1 MESDIETIIDTYML
15 FVKFEISVP
24 QEEYDQAHS
33 LRMNFDQM
41 IKHSKELSL
50 AIFDMQGDLLA
61 ELHSGITQYKTE
73 LDIFNDDFDINGPM
87 EPGITAKEA
96 SDRVNYTITD
106 VKVLQVLIYVLQV
119 FLFQSRFDELW
130 RKFEM
135 YERGEKLFGLKVTEY
150 PIMHQRKKEFILLN
164 KLYSLYLQVLK
175 KVDGY
180 LEMPWHSFNINE
192 INTELVDF
200 QMRCRKLPK
209 GMQAWPAYI
218 DLKTKIDNFNEMCP
232 LLEVM
237 KTNSMKNRHWQQLET
252 LMNYPFD
259 VENAATNL
267 GKIIEAP
274 LLKYKDDVMVG
285 IDFRIFLIIFHD
297 CWNKY
302 TTFILFPGHLP
313 RC

>member
-1 MESDIETIIDTYML
+1 
-15 FVKFEISVP
+15 
-24 QEEYDQAHS
+24 
-33 LRMNFDQM
+33 
-41 IKHSKELSL
+41 
-50 AIFDMQGDLLA
+50 
-61 ELHSGITQYKTE
+61 
-73 LDIFNDDFDINGPM
+73 
-87 EPGITAKEA
+87 
-96 SDRVNYTITD
+96 
-106 VKVLQVLIYVLQV
+106 
-119 FLFQSRFDELW
+119 
-130 RKFEM
+130 M

-150 PIMHQRKKEFILLN
+150 PIMHQRKKEFNLLN

-180 LEMPWHSFNINE
+180 LEMPWYSFNINE

-200 QMRCRKLPK
+200 QMRCRRLPK

-252 LMNYPFD
+252 LMSYPFD

-285 IDFRIFLIIFHD
+285 VDLRIFSFIFHD
-297 CWNKY
+297 C
-302 TTFILFPGHLP
+302 
-313 RC
+313 